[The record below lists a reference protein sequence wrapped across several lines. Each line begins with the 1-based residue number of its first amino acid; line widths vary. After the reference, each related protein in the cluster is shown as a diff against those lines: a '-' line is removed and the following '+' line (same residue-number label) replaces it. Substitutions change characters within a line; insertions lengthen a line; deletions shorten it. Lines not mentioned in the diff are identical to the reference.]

1 MNHLDATILEIL
13 PELVELRHELHRHP
27 EIRFQEHWT
36 SDRVARFLDEAG
48 VPYRRGYAKGT
59 GIVATIEGKGPRSVA
74 LRADMDALELQE
86 ETGLPYASETPGRM
100 HACGHD
106 GHTTCLCGTAK
117 VLQRYRD
124 RLHGTVRLI
133 FQPAE
138 EQAAGARFMLREGAL
153 DGVAAAFA
161 LHAGPALPVGA
172 VGLKDGWLMASAD
185 WFHITVRGVGCHGA
199 DPAAGVDP
207 VVTAAHIAT
216 ALQTVVSR
224 EIDPWE
230 PAVVTVAQIQAG
242 HATNIIPD
250 SARMAGTYRSF
261 RPEVQARIRAAVQRV
276 AENVAAA
283 FRACV
288 DVKFGGEEI
297 YPALYNDPAMTNFVR
312 ETVAEALGPDKLVE
326 LEHPIMAAEDFA
338 YYLQQV
344 PGAFVFLGNN
354 PDPATTAPPLHS
366 SRFDFRDE
374 AIPAGV
380 KLLSSLALRFLQ

>member
-1 MNHLDATILEIL
+1 
-13 PELVELRHELHRHP
+13 
-27 EIRFQEHWT
+27 
-36 SDRVARFLDEAG
+36 
-48 VPYRRGYAKGT
+48 
-59 GIVATIEGKGPRSVA
+59 
-74 LRADMDALELQE
+74 
-86 ETGLPYASETPGRM
+86 
-100 HACGHD
+100 
-106 GHTTCLCGTAK
+106 
-117 VLQRYRD
+117 
-124 RLHGTVRLI
+124 
-133 FQPAE
+133 
-138 EQAAGARFMLREGAL
+138 
-153 DGVAAAFA
+153 
-161 LHAGPALPVGA
+161 
-172 VGLKDGWLMASAD
+172 
-185 WFHITVRGVGCHGA
+185 
-199 DPAAGVDP
+199 
-207 VVTAAHIAT
+207 
-216 ALQTVVSR
+216 
-224 EIDPWE
+224 
-230 PAVVTVAQIQAG
+230 
-242 HATNIIPD
+242 
-250 SARMAGTYRSF
+250 MAGTYRSF

-354 PDPATTAPPLHS
+354 SDPATTAPPLHS